1 MNVGSPREI
10 VAQVLDS
17 LRTRLWPLPA
27 IGVVVAVA
35 VAIAFTK
42 LDAAVDD
49 DLPTNVSDLIFGG
62 DAEAARSLL
71 AAIAGSLITVTSLTF
86 SLTVVTL
93 QLASSQFSPRLLRTF
108 TRDRFVQATL
118 TVFLATFVY
127 ALTVLRTVRTEHS
140 NQAEVVPQMSVTFS
154 FLLALASVLALV
166 LFLAHLVRQIRVE
179 TMLEQV
185 HDDARQTAL
194 RELPERQ
201 PGHVDEVLPETPE
214 NARLVLA
221 RSSGFL
227 NAVDSEVL
235 MRVVCDQDAAIAVQR
250 VLGSFVVAGT
260 PVASV
265 WPRAAVA
272 TWPDDEFEQLTE
284 RCSAA
289 LDLGFE
295 RTSIHDVSY
304 GLRQL
309 ADVATKALSPGINDP
324 TTACHTI
331 DKTAALLSELAARD
345 LGAQLVRDDDGAVR
359 VAIPRST
366 FGELLDLAVHQPRRY
381 GAADPGVVARL
392 FWLLRDLAWSTDVP
406 SHRDE
411 VRTQLSRLQRS
422 VAQQDFDA
430 EERKQLESY
439 AREVQ
444 AALDD
449 HWITP
454 TTS

>member
-1 MNVGSPREI
+1 MSVGSPREI
-10 VAQVLDS
+10 VAQLLDN

-27 IGVVVAVA
+27 MGILAAVITAVVL
-35 VAIAFTK
+35 TK

-49 DLPTNVSDLIFGG
+49 ELPGNVSDLIFGG

-108 TRDRFVQATL
+108 TRDRFVQTTL
-118 TVFLATFVY
+118 AVFLATFVF

-140 NQAEVVPQMSVTFS
+140 DQAEVVPQMSVTFA
-154 FLLALASVLALV
+154 FLLAVASVLALV

-185 HDDARQTAL
+185 HDDARATVR
-194 RELPERQ
+194 RELPERRQ
-201 PGHVDEVLPETPE
+201 VGAGDRMPETPE
-214 NARLVLA
+214 TSRLVLA
-221 RSSGFL
+221 RGSGFL
-227 NAVDSEVL
+227 NSVDTEL
-235 MRVVCDQDAAIAVQR
+235 LLRLACDHDVVIVVER

-265 WPRAAVA
+265 WRSSGLSTWADDDFEPVAEKGAAA
-272 TWPDDEFEQLTE
+272 ME
-284 RCSAA
+284 
-289 LDLGFE
+289 LGFE

-331 DKTAALLSELAARD
+331 DKTAALLGELVARD
-345 LGAQLVRDDDGAVR
+345 LGPYVARDDVGVVR
-359 VAIPRST
+359 VAVRRSS
-366 FGELLDLAVHQPRRY
+366 FSDLLDLAVGQPRRY
-381 GAADPGVVARL
+381 GAADLAVVASL
-392 FWLLRDLAWSTDVP
+392 FRLLRDLAWTTDVA
-406 SHRDE
+406 SHRDDI
-411 VRTQLSRLQRS
+411 RRQLSRLRRS
-422 VAQQDFDA
+422 AAHQDFDDD
-430 EERKQLESY
+430 ERQLIE
-439 AREVQ
+439 AVGREVE
-444 AALDD
+444 AALDG
-449 HWITP
+449 HWM
-454 TTS
+454 TSETA

>member
-1 MNVGSPREI
+1 MGVGSPREI
-10 VAQVLDS
+10 VAQVLDR

-27 IGVVVAVA
+27 IGIVIAVVVA
-35 VAIAFTK
+35 IALTK

-49 DLPTNVSDLIFGG
+49 DLPSNVSDLIFGG

-118 TVFLATFVY
+118 AVFLATFVY
-127 ALTVLRTVRTEHS
+127 AMTVLRTVRTEHS
-140 NQAEVVPQMSVTFS
+140 NQAEVVPQMAVTFG

-185 HDDARQTAL
+185 HDDAKQTAF
-194 RELPERQ
+194 RELPARE
-201 PGHVDEVLPETPE
+201 PGHVEEALPQTPE
-214 NARLVLA
+214 NARLILA
-221 RSSGFL
+221 PTSGFL
-227 NAVDSEVL
+227 NAVDGELLLKV
-235 MRVVCDQDAAIAVQR
+235 MRDHEAAMVVQR

-260 PVASV
+260 PVAAV

-272 TWPDDEFEQLTE
+272 TWPDDEFERLTE
-284 RCSAA
+284 RCSAG
-289 LDLGFE
+289 LELGFE

-331 DKTAALLSELAARD
+331 DKSAALLREFVARD
-345 LGAQLVRDDDGAVR
+345 LGPQLVRDHDGKVR
-359 VAIPRST
+359 VAIRRSS
-366 FGELLDLAVHQPRRY
+366 FGELLDLAVQQPRRY
-381 GAADPGVVARL
+381 GAADPGVAARL
-392 FWLLRDLAWSTDVP
+392 FWLLRDLAWSTDVS
-406 SHRDE
+406 SHQDE
-411 VRTQLSRLQRS
+411 VRSQLSRLQRS

-430 EERKQLESY
+430 EERQLIESY
-439 AREVQ
+439 VREVE
-444 AALDD
+444 AALDGR
-449 HWITP
+449 WITP
-454 TTS
+454 ATP

>member
-1 MNVGSPREI
+1 MGSPREI
-10 VAQVLDS
+10 VARMLDS

-27 IGVVVAVA
+27 IGVVVAVV

-118 TVFLATFVY
+118 AVFLATFVY

-140 NQAEVVPQMSVTFS
+140 NQAEVVPQMSVTFG

-194 RELPERQ
+194 RELSERQ
-201 PGHVDEVLPETPE
+201 PGHVDEALPETPE

-221 RSSGFL
+221 RGSGFL
-227 NAVDSEVL
+227 NSVDSEVL
-235 MRVVCDQDAAIAVQR
+235 MRAVCDQDAAIAVQR

-260 PVASV
+260 PVAAV
-265 WPRAAVA
+265 WPRAAAA
-272 TWPDDEFEQLTE
+272 TWPDEEFEQLTE

-289 LDLGFE
+289 LELGFE

-345 LGAQLVRDDDGAVR
+345 LGPELVRDDDGAVR
-359 VAIPRST
+359 VAIPRSS

-406 SHRDE
+406 SHRAE

-422 VAQQDFDA
+422 AAQQDFDP
-430 EERKQLESY
+430 EEEQQIEAY
-439 AREVQ
+439 GREVE
-444 AALDD
+444 AALDGR
-449 HWITP
+449 WIGP
-454 TTS
+454 ATS

>member
-1 MNVGSPREI
+1 MHVGSPREI
-10 VAQVLDS
+10 VARMLDS

-27 IGVVVAVA
+27 IGVVVAVV

-118 TVFLATFVY
+118 AVFLATFVY

-140 NQAEVVPQMSVTFS
+140 NQAEVVPQMSVTFG

-194 RELPERQ
+194 RELSERQ
-201 PGHVDEVLPETPE
+201 PGHVDEALPETPE

-221 RSSGFL
+221 RGSGFL
-227 NAVDSEVL
+227 NSVDSEVL
-235 MRVVCDQDAAIAVQR
+235 MRAVCDQDAAIAVQR

-260 PVASV
+260 PVAAV
-265 WPRAAVA
+265 WPRAAAA
-272 TWPDDEFEQLTE
+272 TWPDEEFEQLTE
-284 RCSAA
+284 RLS
-289 LDLGFE
+289 L
-295 RTSIHDVSY
+295 IH
-304 GLRQL
+304 
-309 ADVATKALSPGINDP
+309 I
-324 TTACHTI
+324 
-331 DKTAALLSELAARD
+331 
-345 LGAQLVRDDDGAVR
+345 
-359 VAIPRST
+359 
-366 FGELLDLAVHQPRRY
+366 
-381 GAADPGVVARL
+381 
-392 FWLLRDLAWSTDVP
+392 
-406 SHRDE
+406 
-411 VRTQLSRLQRS
+411 
-422 VAQQDFDA
+422 
-430 EERKQLESY
+430 
-439 AREVQ
+439 
-444 AALDD
+444 
-449 HWITP
+449 
-454 TTS
+454 